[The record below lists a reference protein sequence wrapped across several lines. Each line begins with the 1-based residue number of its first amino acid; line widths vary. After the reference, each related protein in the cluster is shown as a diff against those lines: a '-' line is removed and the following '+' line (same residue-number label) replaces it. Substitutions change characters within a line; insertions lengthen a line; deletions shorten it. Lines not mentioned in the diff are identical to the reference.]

1 MKTAPLDVYVG
12 SLMADFRH
20 SLSDPAAS
28 LVEATLAEARR
39 LDASLYLV
47 GGPVRDLLLHRPSA
61 DLDLV
66 TEGDVELLARGI
78 AKAVGS
84 KAVVHRRFGTATIEW
99 DGQRLDMATARKES
113 YARPGAL
120 PSVSPGTIEEDLWRR
135 DFTVNA
141 MALGLS
147 GWREGK
153 LLDPCD
159 GMTDLSCGVVRILH
173 PVSFED
179 DPTRIFRAVRYEQR
193 LGFSL
198 EAGTLHKLRDALDS
212 GALAT
217 VSADRLRR
225 EVALILEDERPV
237 HTLLRAGELGV
248 LCSLYTP
255 LRQVDWLRKYGNDQQ
270 PQESLELV
278 AALAYPM
285 SFEEGQAFIARLNMP
300 SEWADA
306 VAGMTR
312 LARVAPS
319 LEAPNLAPSALFQS
333 LENVPLASIR
343 AFKSLTESS
352 LLKQRLSHF
361 LENQRFV
368 RPALRGGD
376 LVALGV
382 PEGPRVGEMLRAILY
397 ARLEGKV
404 TTRQDERELVARCL
418 RH

>member
-1 MKTAPLDVYVG
+1 MKTAPLDVYVN
-12 SLMADFRH
+12 SLLADFRD

-28 LVEATLAEARR
+28 LVEATLAEAKR

-66 TEGDVELLARGI
+66 TEGDVELLARRI
-78 AKAVGS
+78 AGAIGS

-99 DGQRLDMATARKES
+99 DGQRLDLATARKES

-147 GWREGK
+147 GRHEGR
-153 LLDPCD
+153 LLDPCN
-159 GMTDLSCGVVRILH
+159 GMADLSKGLVRILH
-173 PVSFED
+173 PGSFED

-198 EAGTLHKLRDALDS
+198 EAVTIRKLTDALDA
-212 GALAT
+212 GTLAT

-225 EVALILEDERPV
+225 EMALILEEERPV

-248 LCSLYTP
+248 LFSLHAP
-255 LRQVDWLRKYGNDQQ
+255 LQQVDWLRKYGNDEQ
-270 PQESLELV
+270 PTEPPELV
-278 AALAYPM
+278 AALAYSM
-285 SFEEGQAFIARLNMP
+285 SFEEGQAFIARLNMS

-312 LARVAPS
+312 LARVTPS
-319 LEAPNLAPSALFQS
+319 LEAPNLAPSTLFQS
-333 LENVPLASIR
+333 LENFPMASIR

-352 LLKQRLSHF
+352 LLEQRLSHF
-361 LENQRFV
+361 LENLRFV

-376 LVALGV
+376 LVELGV
-382 PEGPRVGEMLRAILY
+382 PEGPRVGEMLRRILY

-404 TTRQDERELVARCL
+404 TTREDERELVARCL
-418 RH
+418 RD

>member
-12 SLMADFRH
+12 SLMADFRD

-47 GGPVRDLLLHRPSA
+47 GGPVRDLLLRRPSA

-66 TEGDVELLARGI
+66 TEGDVELLAGRI

-84 KAVVHRRFGTATIEW
+84 KAVVHRRFGTATIER
-99 DGQRLDMATARKES
+99 DGQRLDLATARKEI

-120 PSVSPGTIEEDLWRR
+120 PSVSPGTIEQDLWRR
-135 DFTVNA
+135 DFSVNA

-147 GWREGK
+147 GRREGR

-159 GMTDLSCGVVRILH
+159 GMADLSDGVVRILH
-173 PVSFED
+173 PGSFED

-193 LGFSL
+193 LDFSL
-198 EAGTLHKLRDALDS
+198 EAVTIRKLTDALDA

-225 EVALILEDERPV
+225 EVALILEEERPV
-237 HTLLRAGELGV
+237 NTLLRAGELGV
-248 LCSLYTP
+248 VCSLYAP
-255 LRQVDWLRKYGNDQQ
+255 LRQVDWLRKYGNDE
-270 PQESLELV
+270 ESTEPLELV
-278 AALAYPM
+278 AALAYSM
-285 SFEEGQAFIARLNMP
+285 SYEEGQAFIARLNMP
-300 SEWADA
+300 SDWADA
-306 VAGMTR
+306 VTGMTR
-312 LARVAPS
+312 LARLTPS
-319 LEAPNLAPSALFQS
+319 LQAPNLAPSTLFQS
-333 LENVPLASIR
+333 VEDFPLASIR

-352 LLKQRLSHF
+352 LLKQRLSHY

-368 RPALRGGD
+368 RPLLRGGD

-382 PEGPRVGEMLRAILY
+382 PEGPKVGEMLRAILY

-404 TTRQDERELVARCL
+404 ATREDERELVARCL
-418 RH
+418 RD